1 MAQQNGN
8 EAVTVEDVQEAADLF
23 MDAKASAQ
31 MLAENEDKFMK
42 WSETPDIISVTVE
55 NIINEWAPVAKTSVW
70 IEYELD

>member
-70 IEYELD
+70 IKYELD